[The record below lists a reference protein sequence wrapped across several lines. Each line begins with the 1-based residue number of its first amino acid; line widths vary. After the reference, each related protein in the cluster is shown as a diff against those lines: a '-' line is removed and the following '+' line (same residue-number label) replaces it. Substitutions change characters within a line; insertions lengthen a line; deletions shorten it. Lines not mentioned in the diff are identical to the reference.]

1 MRRQRD
7 EADVR
12 PGAEAPSLQ
21 GSRTSQARRNQ
32 CLRALAVLAAILA
45 CVALATLAPDAGA
58 GEAGATA
65 HAAQAGG
72 SIDPSA
78 LAKQVSALAD
88 ATASEWSAHEDAA
101 GGFDDPVVGRVVGD
115 YGVSMIGEALVK
127 AGVDTD
133 NRTLVDD
140 GLSAELSEIAHADEG
155 GFELLSLSD
164 AYSYDAAHLAGNPDW
179 TKARPRMA
187 RFLRRHGP
195 PVSTEGLCYA
205 SPHCYN
211 NLKLVSAVAELALEH
226 TGLHGYRADALLG
239 NPPGVRDQTL
249 AWLRQAVGHTGSGAY
264 RVGDPA
270 FAGVGILSDP
280 TENPLAY
287 HVLST
292 LMLGEAIRLLGASAP
307 PAALA
312 AFTRTAEALVGLMAP
327 DGDDTY
333 IGRGQAQVWTVAATI
348 DALATAAALTTD
360 PTWRGRYLSA
370 ATVALARLES
380 LYPTDGW
387 GFPLVPRFAGDEL
400 PTNYNGIDHYANTV
414 EYDGLALWAL
424 DDAAPQ
430 LASAEEAAEEP
441 LPSESDGA
449 FVDPSHTQFA
459 AVTAGGLWYAVHTVN
474 SNPGDARYG
483 FGLAAAELETASGWR
498 SVLPQRPLTKNAN
511 VGGLAMLSGRTTL
524 YPVGRRVSATSDG
537 AVTIFGRW
545 SHGPGIVDRGA
556 SWTFAPNAAGD
567 GVTLSFATKPRS
579 EYALEV
585 WYEAGAHVV
594 RSAEGVTIDEPDGS
608 IQAYLLNVHVQIAAG
623 TTASSA
629 YAANLHSLVM
639 TVPAASAARDI
650 TYTTLLAYVPR
661 TPSSTGPSGASAA
674 SGKTG
679 PSGTSGASGRTGPS
693 GTTEPSGST

>member
-1 MRRQRD
+1 MPRQPG
-7 EADVR
+7 EAGVSR
-12 PGAEAPSLQ
+12 GATPPSLRGFCTLQ
-21 GSRTSQARRNQ
+21 PPRNQ
-32 CLRALAVLAAILA
+32 GGRAAAVLGAILA
-45 CVALATLAPDAGA
+45 CAAVATLAPGAGA
-58 GEAGATA
+58 GEPHTA
-65 HAAQAGG
+65 QVGG
-72 SIDPSA
+72 SIDPIA
-78 LAKQVSALAD
+78 LAKQVSQLAD
-88 ATASEWSAHEDAA
+88 TTASEWSAHEDAA

-127 AGVDTD
+127 AGVDAG
-133 NRTLVDD
+133 NQTLVDD

-164 AYSYDAAHLAGNPDW
+164 AYSYDAAHLAGNPAW
-179 TKARPRMA
+179 TRARPRMA

-195 PVSTEGLCYA
+195 PVSREGLCYA

-211 NLKLVSAVAELALEH
+211 NLKLVSAVAELALQH
-226 TGLHGYRADALLG
+226 TGLRGYRSDALLG
-239 NPPGVRDQTL
+239 NPPGVRDQAL
-249 AWLRQAVGHTGSGAY
+249 AWLRQAVGHAGSGAY

-270 FAGVGILSDP
+270 FSGVGILSDP

-292 LMLGEAIRLLGASAP
+292 LMLGEAIRLLGPSAP

-312 AFTRTAEALVGLMAP
+312 AFTRTAEALIGLMAP

-333 IGRGQAQVWTVAATI
+333 IGRGQAQVWTAAASI
-348 DALATAAALTTD
+348 DALATAAELTAD

-387 GFPLVPRFAGDEL
+387 GFPLVPRFAGEDL

-424 DDAAPQ
+424 DDAALQ
-430 LASAEEAAEEP
+430 LQGAADAAEEP

-459 AVTAGGLWYAVHTVN
+459 AVTAGGLWYAVHAVN

-483 FGLAAAELETASGWR
+483 FGLVAAELDTAGGWR
-498 SVLPQRPLTKNAN
+498 SVLPQRPLTRNAN
-511 VGGLAMLSGRTTL
+511 TGGLAMLSGKTTL
-524 YPVGRRVSATSDG
+524 YPVARRVSATSDG
-537 AVTIFGRW
+537 VVTIFGRW
-545 SHGPGIVDRGA
+545 THGPGIVDRGA
-556 SWTFAPNAAGD
+556 SWTFAPTATGD

-579 EYALEV
+579 EYALQV
-585 WYEAGAHVV
+585 WYEAGAHLV
-594 RSAEGVTIDEPDGS
+594 RSGEGVTIDEPDGS
-608 IQAYLLNVHVQIAAG
+608 IQAYLLNVHVQISAAN
-623 TTASSA
+623 TASSA

-639 TVPAASAARDI
+639 TIPAATAARQI
-650 TYTTLLAYVPR
+650 TYTTLLAYVP
-661 TPSSTGPSGASAA
+661 PVPGSTGPSGASGPSGKTGSSGTSGA

-679 PSGTSGASGRTGPS
+679 PSGMSGV
-693 GTTEPSGST
+693 SGSR